1 MTSGT
6 IERRVA
12 PRFAV
17 VCTGELAYGS
27 TVASVQISD
36 MSVTGCG
43 IDLKALPADANDS
56 VGHAAVL
63 NVRPSGASAP
73 PVMLPVVIN
82 NCRAGGNGL
91 RLGLQFRRLS
101 MPQMRNLIGILEQVV
116 TDPS

>member
-1 MTSGT
+1 MSSAT

-43 IDLKALPADANDS
+43 VDLTDVPPGANDS
-56 VGHAAVL
+56 IGHAAVL
-63 NVRPSGASAP
+63 NVRSAGTAAP
-73 PVMLPVVIN
+73 PVMLPVVIS
-82 NCRAGGNGL
+82 NCRADGRGL

-101 MPQMRNLIGILEQVV
+101 MPQMRNLIGLIEQVV
-116 TDPS
+116 TDPI